1 MIENVKD
8 SFIAGILI
16 GLGCIA
22 NMSTTIPVLGPFLF
36 SIGLITV
43 IVQGRHLYTGAIGYL
58 KSYKDIPY
66 LIVMILTNLIG
77 IAFICGLFSEYIDTS
92 PICNIKYNETFYEAY
107 VKSIGCGMLMFISVE
122 GYRLT
127 KKLLSVIL
135 PVMTFIICGFDHCI
149 ANYGYMILNGDFI
162 CWQLPIWVVGN
173 SIGSLI
179 ISKI

>member
-1 MIENVKD
+1 MENIRD

-22 NMSTTIPVLGPFLF
+22 NMSATIPVLGPFLF
-36 SIGLITV
+36 SLGLITV

-58 KSYKDIPY
+58 ESYKDIQY
-66 LIVMILTNLIG
+66 LIVMILSNFIG

-92 PICNIKYNETFYEAY
+92 SICNIKYDETVYEAF
-107 VKSIGCGMLMFISVE
+107 VKSIGCGMLMYIAVE
-122 GYRLT
+122 GYKRTQDLWA
-127 KKLLSVIL
+127 VIL

-149 ANYGYMILNGDFI
+149 ANYGYMVLNGDFV
-162 CWQLPIWVVGN
+162 CWQLPIWIVGN
-173 SIGSLI
+173 SIGSLL